1 MYEKIEKLFSSARE
15 GDDDAKLELLEILNP
30 LIISSIKR
38 YCPLWREYGDLL
50 QDGIVVVLKCIDLY
64 DSSKGYFLAFVKS
77 YLKFY
82 FLETF
87 RYLLRLEQVSSTDDE
102 GLGDFLSD
110 DYDMEQSLLGRE
122 FSLELKR
129 ALMLLTKRQREV
141 VLMYYFLDMSL
152 SDIAAS
158 LDIKRWT
165 VINTKRRGM
174 EILRRFFDVN

>member
-1 MYEKIEKLFSSARE
+1 MYEKIEKLLSSARE

-122 FSLELKR
+122 FSLELNR